1 MNTRDKAILDDL
13 RRFRCLTRDDIA
25 ELHFSHTKHPVTHT
39 NAVLKR
45 LRRDGLVKCSTERI
59 KYVYFP
65 GESKMKP
72 DSQKMNHFLAIAQ
85 FYRDIRAHE
94 EPRIFDVEPK
104 PGAQGFAEPDIFT
117 IWKGMAFFVEVQR
130 TVYTDKVMQL
140 KLDRYESYYNSGE
153 WQHESWQPQ
162 GKKIFPNLWIIGE
175 GNYKVANR
183 PFRVLQDDIP
193 GLIAKIPKR
202 G

>member
-39 NAVLKR
+39 NTVLKR
-45 LRRDGLVKCSTERI
+45 LRRDGLIKCSTERI

-65 GESKMKP
+65 GESKMKT

-85 FYRDIRAHE
+85 FFREIRAHE
-94 EPRIFDVEPK
+94 QPRIFEVEPK
-104 PGAQGFAEPDIFT
+104 IGPQGFAEPDIFT

-140 KLDRYESYYNSGE
+140 KLDRYESFYNSGA
-153 WQHESWQPQ
+153 WQRESWQPPE
-162 GKKIFPNLWIIGE
+162 KKIFPNIWIIGE
-175 GNYKVANR
+175 GNYKVVNR